1 MFFIHK
7 FQEHVFRAAEAGFS
21 ITIVSQIIIYILFF
35 TAKKLFHADSWVIKR
50 KGSEWQIISAKLK
63 GQCHQIKG
71 KLVQSATVTIK
82 IMYKYTQYCTLWLQ
96 HFPDK
101 SSFVTS

>member
-7 FQEHVFRAAEAGFS
+7 FQEHVLRATEAVCFS

-50 KGSEWQIISAKLK
+50 KGSEWQIISTKLK
-63 GQCHQIKG
+63 GQCQ
-71 KLVQSATVTIK
+71 QS
-82 IMYKYTQYCTLWLQ
+82 
-96 HFPDK
+96 
-101 SSFVTS
+101 